1 MGDEGGGGGSTCSKK
16 TLNIFVCL
24 SLFFIQSQ
32 QYLKK
37 KKKERTEL
45 PYTPKDTQSRVDE
58 HSGSPSCLHS
68 KRLILKV
75 LCPEFKYPVFLRC
88 PLCAFCRQTF
98 VMAVRCTGISP
109 TNQ

>member
-37 KKKERTEL
+37 KKERTEL

-68 KRLILKV
+68 KR
-75 LCPEFKYPVFLRC
+75 
-88 PLCAFCRQTF
+88 
-98 VMAVRCTGISP
+98 
-109 TNQ
+109 

>member
-37 KKKERTEL
+37 KKRELNYPTPQRTHRAEWMSTVVPL
-45 PYTPKDTQSRVDE
+45 PAY
-58 HSGSPSCLHS
+58 
-68 KRLILKV
+68 IL
-75 LCPEFKYPVFLRC
+75 RD
-88 PLCAFCRQTF
+88 
-98 VMAVRCTGISP
+98 
-109 TNQ
+109 